1 MLGRFLLKPMER
13 REHPIRYGLTSQ
25 FILRAAPQRLRIEQN
40 PRPNLD
46 CQLSE
51 AVMYPATQRGH
62 GEQRSAEQRGRAG
75 LGHNRAL
82 SKIPAKRL

>member
-1 MLGRFLLKPMER
+1 
-13 REHPIRYGLTSQ
+13 
-25 FILRAAPQRLRIEQN
+25 
-40 PRPNLD
+40 
-46 CQLSE
+46 
-51 AVMYPATQRGH
+51 MYPATQRGH